1 MLELLLIL
9 LVLSILVV
17 FVDLGGLDLL
27 GLAIMQTLDFLKS
40 LATWL
45 YFSNTLVFIAYT
57 IILLTLIIAIG
68 GYYLDNSK
76 KPKNKTLKERPFAEA
91 RFEEK
96 IKEFGWDKSNTNSL
110 DSSNTPLENDKRNI
124 SFENIQLLDFIDKY
138 IDITSIST
146 AFNSYSFYQINK
158 LSNKTLNKKL
168 ISFFEGCG
176 LYDFEINQYI
186 VNGSEA
192 TRMAMLDR
200 IDRNF
205 LKSHRY

>member
-68 GYYLDNSK
+68 VYYLDNSK

>member
-57 IILLTLIIAIG
+57 IILLTLIIAIA

>member
-27 GLAIMQTLDFLKS
+27 GLAIMQTLDFLES

-57 IILLTLIIAIG
+57 IILLTLIIAIDV
-68 GYYLDNSK
+68 YYLDNSK

>member
-57 IILLTLIIAIG
+57 IILLTLIIAIAV
-68 GYYLDNSK
+68 YYLDNSK

>member
-27 GLAIMQTLDFLKS
+27 GLAIMQTLDFLES

-57 IILLTLIIAIG
+57 IILLTLIIAIA

>member
-57 IILLTLIIAIG
+57 IILLTLIIAIDV
-68 GYYLDNSK
+68 YYLDNSK